1 MDERKAWRVKKKKA
15 DYYLIKTLSLFCDF
29 YFFSLFKGP
38 ASCETVISILPLS
51 VTH

>member
-1 MDERKAWRVKKKKA
+1 MEGEKKKA

-29 YFFSLFKGP
+29 YFFFSLFKGL

>member
-1 MDERKAWRVKKKKA
+1 MEGEKKKA

-29 YFFSLFKGP
+29 YFSLFKGL